1 MAHSQNGGILMSDDL
16 NNKIKQISEMLGQ
29 ENMPD
34 NVKNLINLLAG
45 SSSNNNNEDE
55 PVNTSNPTEDK
66 AQSQP
71 RSEVDD
77 NIEMI
82 RKVKTVMDKLNNNN
96 DPRVNLLTAIRP
108 FLNNKRQDKL
118 NSCIKILQ
126 MSSIARLMDDSQGK
140 GNFLQR

>member
-1 MAHSQNGGILMSDDL
+1 MSDDL